1 MPSRKAPNQN
11 PMTIGFIGL
20 GRVGKALAE
29 KSVRAGNRVILS
41 NRSGAVSLTSYAAA
55 LGPLAAA
62 GTVAEAAQAEVV
74 FLAVPWTAIGPALQ
88 GLPNWAE
95 RIVVD
100 ATNPILADGT
110 FVDLGERT
118 SSELVAAQVPG
129 ARVVKA
135 FNSLFAA
142 WMEAEPRQPA
152 GKRVVFVSGDDA
164 AAKHTV
170 EGLITA
176 MGFAPVDLG
185 GLVAGGRLQQA
196 GKPLAALNLLLT
208 N

>member
-1 MPSRKAPNQN
+1 MTSR
-11 PMTIGFIGL
+11 TIGFIGL
-20 GRVGKALAE
+20 GRIGKALAE
-29 KSVRAGNRVILS
+29 KSVQAGNRVLLS
-41 NRSGAVSLTSYAAA
+41 NRRGPDSLTSYVAE

-74 FLAVPWTAIGPALQ
+74 FLAVRWVDISQALQ
-88 GLPNWAE
+88 GLANWAD
-95 RIVVD
+95 RIVID
-100 ATNPILADGT
+100 TNNPILADGT

-135 FNSLFAA
+135 FNSLLAA
-142 WMEAEPRQPA
+142 WIEDEPRQPA
-152 GKRVVFVSGDDA
+152 GKRVVFVSGDDTD
-164 AAKHTV
+164 AKHTV
-170 EGLITA
+170 KELITA

-185 GLVAGGRLQQA
+185 GLVEGGRLQQA
-196 GKPLAALNLLLT
+196 GNPLAALNLLLT

>member
-1 MPSRKAPNQN
+1 
-11 PMTIGFIGL
+11 MTIGFIGL
-20 GRVGKALAE
+20 GHVGKALAA
-29 KSVRAGNRVILS
+29 KSVQAGNRVILS
-41 NRSGAVSLTSYAAA
+41 NRRGPDSLASYVAE

-62 GTVAEAAQAEVV
+62 GTSAEAAQAEVV
-74 FLAVPWTAIGPALQ
+74 FLAVPWAAIGQALQ
-88 GLPNWAE
+88 GLPNWQG

-110 FVDLGERT
+110 YVDLGGRT
-118 SSELVAAQVPG
+118 ASELVAAQLPG

-135 FNSLFAA
+135 FNSLLVA
-142 WMEAEPRQPA
+142 WMEAKPEQPA
-152 GKRVVFVSGDDA
+152 GKRVVFVSGDEAD
-164 AAKHTV
+164 AKHTIK
-170 EGLITA
+170 ELISA

-185 GLVAGGRLQQA
+185 GLAEGGRLQQV